1 MMSGKDQAS
10 VLISEVSDIEETRN
24 IHWKRNLAAGAPLR
38 WLSLGWKDLWIKPIP
53 SLLYGLL
60 VCVASIAFIG
70 YMFSTGRDYF
80 LFPAL
85 SGFLIVGPIIA
96 SGLYLKSRNLELG
109 EPFSFSTMVSVRP
122 KAGAQVFFTGMLL
135 VMLILLWMR
144 AAVLVYALFFG
155 LQPFP
160 GLDQIATMLLTT
172 PTGWAMLFVGGF
184 VGSLFAGFAFA
195 ISVFSIPMLLDRQ
208 IDAFTAMGISTTMV
222 WNNLRVT
229 ITWGAIVLAMFLACL
244 ATGLLGLIVIFP
256 WLGHA
261 TWHAYREM
269 R

>member
-1 MMSGKDQAS
+1 MSGKDQAS

-70 YMFSTGRDYF
+70 YMFRTGRDYF

-160 GLDQIATMLLTT
+160 GLDKIATMLLTT

-229 ITWGAIVLAMFLACL
+229 TTWGAIVLALFLACL

>member
-1 MMSGKDQAS
+1 MSGKDQAS
-10 VLISEVSDIEETRN
+10 GLISEVSDIEETRN
-24 IHWKRNLAAGAPLR
+24 IQWKRNLSADAPLR
-38 WLSLGWKDLWIKPIP
+38 WLSLGWKDLWITPIP
-53 SLLYGLL
+53 SLLYGAL
-60 VCVASIAFIG
+60 VCVASIVFIG